1 MGNKAWNIQK
11 FMKRKRSED
20 DWLGFW
26 IEMALFGFILLELA
40 SVCHI
45 LLDFQFEVWAKN
57 KKKTTRHS
65 LSARNVRTMA
75 NILND
80 HF

>member
-57 KKKTTRHS
+57 
-65 LSARNVRTMA
+65 
-75 NILND
+75 
-80 HF
+80 